1 MAQKVK
7 VVSAIFKR
15 DVETKAGKMFG
26 YEIKLEGD
34 TNSYS
39 YLSKSNPQSKFVAGQ
54 EVEAELTQN
63 EKGYW
68 NIKPAQQAGGFGGGY
83 NNGAR
88 LELDK
93 KIAALNNAVAMVT
106 SGKVGSE
113 HLKATYDKFLSEYL
127 N

>member
-7 VVSAIFKR
+7 VASAVFKR
-15 DVETKAGKMFG
+15 DVDTKNGKMYG

-34 TNSYS
+34 NNNYS
-39 YLSKSNPQSKFVAGQ
+39 YLSKTNPQTKFVAGQ

-68 NIKPAQQAGGFGGGY
+68 NIKPAQQGFGGGGGGWEKQKKGFAY
-83 NNGAR
+83 LGAMTLLAAGKITKEQVDATINSA
-88 LELDK
+88 LEK
-93 KIAALNNAVAMVT
+93 
-106 SGKVGSE
+106 
-113 HLKATYDKFLSEYL
+113 YL